1 MTMLSK
7 DQSRILEFELC
18 LSLLQLR
25 KRNDL
30 VRDIIPE
37 KVVPTDLQKILQEL
51 LTVIGS
57 KETAT
62 SIPET
67 DRNMIR
73 LLFSTTLMQLKV
85 LLCKIECLNLEEMLE
100 MEIDVEHLEE
110 VLDAIIR
117 FLSQNKATSRKRPR
131 EETFITTEIRKSD
144 IAEQASVPKRVTEPN
159 EPLTVTDKASISMS
173 KDVKASTSKDNSLQ
187 GEENDG
193 KHATGNKKPATV
205 SELADKKPAVYHEF
219 CGKKPASG
227 PELCDNEP
235 GTGPELRD
243 EELAVGTECHDQ
255 KRVSGDEL
263 SENKSASDPEL
274 SDKKPA
280 VGNEVQNKTCDPD
293 PGLWDNK
300 PAASSELTKT
310 GLEASV
316 NEQSYIQDGSC
327 PASHDD
333 IFLSSNDPVMTIEIH
348 KQLQDETGID
358 KNTCAD
364 DTDVDVEETFEG
376 EMDDDDDVKVVNMF
390 PVITGKA
397 LNKQD
402 DGLRLAPPSQVMT
415 KSMTNN
421 IHNSIVDK
429 TVPKQNEHDYHPRN
443 HLEIKQ
449 AKATRQQKRKL
460 PYQAPKRSDGK
471 KCCRMKCMERTDFDD
486 IQFTV
491 INLSPDAK
499 KELIKK
505 FVTEKPCTR
514 TSVNSRR
521 SRNRTYH
528 IPTGEGPEDEI
539 CKVTFMNLLGISSD
553 FIDAVFRA
561 NRNKMSNNIITNQ
574 EQHEDESA
582 AVNLVNTENSTHIPT
597 TVDESNFHLSD
608 LNSDFNE
615 KSREESRLMLNSHPR
630 YDNQSGFGDLLS
642 FKTMDYQEEGSIID
656 SNTLWETEQ
665 IHKTSTE
672 ILPSDTTSDII
683 ANANKA
689 VLPDSIYESSTRP
702 SLSHLEQQNAN
713 IVKPVNMRFT
723 NTHTGNI
730 QFKVNS
736 LSQNEKT
743 VPHSQAEF
751 LAPTPQLNMYQKP
764 VVNKLERGNK
774 LENDLDSPS
783 RLPFSVSPVL
793 MASDLIPNDLQ
804 ASSSV
809 SSSYTSNNMY
819 KRVYPGK
826 PQAVVPPKKRPQ
838 PPHTTVG
845 KHMHSVNDSLSNVTA
860 PQQYDQRVLT
870 PEQITE
876 IGKIYQTQVL
886 HLKEGQADYD
896 VNITLQQI
904 KNLHDLREISIW
916 YKFVNNTML
925 EEIIKQQCNLTK
937 LAIKSGLFDTVESI
951 AYIAQGLADQAGTVE
966 ELYLSRCGFIGDQ
979 LKNVLH
985 TQRNLTKLNLTCCN
999 INPDEAKAL
1008 AQGLSY
1014 TGGKLQILNLRN
1026 NNIGSA
1032 AGDVSKALINHHKLC
1047 KLNMRGCEMEPAHVK
1062 VLCEGLSQMKGS
1074 LEELNLSNNYV
1085 GTAAGDVSKALINH
1099 HKLCKLNMSECEM
1112 EPDDVK
1118 ALCEG
1123 LSQMKGSLEELS
1135 LSHNNVGP
1143 SLSHILF
1150 SYTHRKSAAGDV
1162 SKALINHHKLCK
1174 LDMSR
1179 CWMTPDDV
1187 KALCEGLSQ
1196 MKGSLVKLNLG
1207 GNNVGSAAGDVS
1219 KALINHHNLC
1229 KLDMSG
1235 CEIEPD
1241 DVKALCEGLS
1251 QMKGS
1256 LVKLNLGYNNV
1267 GSAAGDVS
1275 KALINQHKLYKLDM
1289 SVCGMA
1295 PDDVKALCEGL
1306 SQMKGSLGELD
1317 LSDNNVGSAA
1327 GDVSKALIN
1336 HHKLC
1341 KLDLSEYNMKPDDVK
1356 ALCEGLSQ
1364 MKGSL
1369 EELNFG
1375 YNNVGSAAGDVSKA
1389 LINHHNL
1396 CKLDMSG
1403 CEIEPDDVKALCEGL
1418 SQMKGSLVKLNLGY
1432 NNVGSAAGDVSKAL
1446 INHHKLCKL
1455 DMSGCGIEPDDVK
1468 ALCEGLSQMKGS
1480 LEELNL
1486 SGNNVRSAAGDVS
1499 KALINHHKLCKLDM
1513 SGCEMEPDDM
1523 NALCEGLSQ
1532 MKGSLEELNLS
1543 NNYVG
1548 SVAGDVSKALINH
1561 HKMCKLDMIWC
1572 KMEPDDVKALCEGLS
1587 QMKGSLQELNLNHNN
1602 VGSAAW
1608 DVSKALINHHKL
1620 CKLDMSWCNME
1631 PDDVN
1636 ALCEGLSQMK
1646 GSLVE
1651 LNLSYNNVGSAAGDV
1666 SKALINHHK
1675 MCKLDMIWCKMEPD
1689 DVKALCEG
1697 LSQMKGSLGELNLS
1711 HNNVGSAAG
1720 DVRKALINHH
1730 KLCKLDL
1737 SMCWMEPDDVKALCE
1752 GLSQMKGSL
1761 GELNLSYNNV
1771 GSAAGDVSKALINH
1785 HKLCKLDMSWCNMEP
1800 DDVKALCEGLS
1811 QMKGSMQELNLNH
1824 NNVGSAAGD
1833 VSKALINHHKLC
1845 KLDMSWCNM
1854 EPDDVNAL
1862 CAGLSQM
1869 KGSLVELNLSY
1880 NNVGS
1885 AAGDVSKALI
1895 NHHNLCKLDMSVCRM
1910 GPDDVKALCEG
1921 LSQMKGSLE
1930 ELNLMFNNTDNE
1942 DDIKQILMKKYTN
1955 LKIEW

>member
-1 MTMLSK
+1 MLSK

-25 KRNDL
+25 KRTDL
-30 VRDIIPE
+30 VRDMIPE
-37 KVVPTDLQKILQEL
+37 KVVPTDLQKVLQEL
-51 LTVIGS
+51 FTVIGS
-57 KETAT
+57 KKTAT
-62 SIPET
+62 GMPET
-67 DRNMIR
+67 DRNIIR

-85 LLCKIECLNLEEMLE
+85 LLCEIKCPNLEEMLG

-110 VLDAIIR
+110 VLAAIITL
-117 FLSQNKATSRKRPR
+117 LSQNKAASRKRTR
-131 EETFITTEIRKSD
+131 DEHFITSEIRKSD
-144 IAEQASVPKRVTEPN
+144 IAEQATVPKRATEPN
-159 EPLTVTDKASISMS
+159 EPLIVTGKASMSMS

-263 SENKSASDPEL
+263 SENRSASDPEL

-300 PAASSELTKT
+300 PATSTELTKT
-310 GLEASV
+310 GLEATV

-333 IFLSSNDPVMTIEIH
+333 IFLSSNDPVMTIEIP

-421 IHNSIVDK
+421 THNSIVDK

-553 FIDAVFRA
+553 FIDAVYRA

-608 LNSDFNE
+608 LNSGFNE

-656 SNTLWETEQ
+656 RNTLWETEQ

-702 SLSHLEQQNAN
+702 SLSHLEQKNAN
-713 IVKPVNMRFT
+713 TVKPVNMNLS
-723 NTHTGNI
+723 NTTMGNI
-730 QFKVNS
+730 Q
-736 LSQNEKT
+736 KT

-751 LAPTPQLNMYQKP
+751 LAPSPQLNMYQKP
-764 VVNKLERGNK
+764 VVNKLDNRNK
-774 LENDLDSPS
+774 LESDLDSPS
-783 RLPFSVSPVL
+783 PLPFSVSPDTVQ
-793 MASDLIPNDLQ
+793 MASDLMQDDLP
-804 ASSSV
+804 ASPRV
-809 SSSYTSNNMY
+809 SLSYTSKNMY

-838 PPHTTVG
+838 PSHTTVG
-845 KHMHSVNDSLSNVTA
+845 KRMHSVNDLSSNVTA
-860 PQQYDQRVLT
+860 PQQYDQRILT
-870 PEQITE
+870 PEQVTE
-876 IGKIYQTQVL
+876 IGKICQTNVL
-886 HLKEGQADYD
+886 HLEREQTVYD
-896 VNITLQQI
+896 VNIILQQI

-916 YKFVNNTML
+916 YKFVNNTIL
-925 EEIIKQQCNLTK
+925 GELIKQQCNLKK
-937 LAIKSGLFDTVESI
+937 LAIKSRLFDTVESI
-951 AYIAQGLADQAGTVE
+951 TYIAQGLADQAGTVE
-966 ELYLSRCGFIGDQ
+966 ELDLSQCNSTGDQ
-979 LKNVLH
+979 LKNVLN
-985 TQRNLTKLNLTCCN
+985 TQRNLTKLNLTYCY
-999 INPDEAKAL
+999 INPDKVKAL

-1014 TGGKLQILNLRN
+1014 AGGKLQILNLRD

-1032 AGDVSKALINHHKLC
+1032 AGYVSKALINHHKLC
-1047 KLNMRGCEMEPAHVK
+1047 KL
-1062 VLCEGLSQMKGS
+1062 
-1074 LEELNLSNNYV
+1074 
-1085 GTAAGDVSKALINH
+1085 D
-1099 HKLCKLNMSECEM
+1099 MSECEM

-1123 LSQMKGSLEELS
+1123 LSQMKGSLKELN
-1135 LSHNNVGP
+1135 LSNNYVG
-1143 SLSHILF
+1143 SALGSVLSYILF
-1150 SYTHRKSAAGDV
+1150 TYTHRKSAAGDV
-1162 SKALINHHKLCK
+1162 SKALINHHKVCK
-1174 LDMSR
+1174 LDMS
-1179 CWMTPDDV
+1179 
-1187 KALCEGLSQ
+1187 LCR
-1196 MKGSLVKLNLG
+1196 M
-1207 GNNVGSAAGDVS
+1207 
-1219 KALINHHNLC
+1219 
-1229 KLDMSG
+1229 
-1235 CEIEPD
+1235 EPD

-1251 QMKGS
+1251 QMKGT
-1256 LVKLNLGYNNV
+1256 LEELNLSHNNV
-1267 GSAAGDVS
+1267 ESVAGDVS
-1275 KALINQHKLYKLDM
+1275 KALINHNKLCKLDM
-1289 SVCGMA
+1289 SECRMGY
-1295 PDDVKALCEGL
+1295 DDVKALCEGL
-1306 SQMKGSLGELD
+1306 SQMKGT
-1317 LSDNNVGSAA
+1317 
-1327 GDVSKALIN
+1327 
-1336 HHKLC
+1336 
-1341 KLDLSEYNMKPDDVK
+1341 
-1356 ALCEGLSQ
+1356 
-1364 MKGSL
+1364 L
-1369 EELNFG
+1369 EELNLSH
-1375 YNNVGSAAGDVSKA
+1375 NNVESV
-1389 LINHHNL
+1389 
-1396 CKLDMSG
+1396 
-1403 CEIEPDDVKALCEGL
+1403 
-1418 SQMKGSLVKLNLGY
+1418 
-1432 NNVGSAAGDVSKAL
+1432 AGDVSKAL

-1455 DMSGCGIEPDDVK
+1455 DMSGCRMGYDDVK
-1468 ALCEGLSQMKGS
+1468 ALCEGLSQMKGT

-1486 SGNNVRSAAGDVS
+1486 SGNNVESVAGDVSKALINHHKLCKLDMSECRMGYDDVKALCEGLSQMNGTLEELNLSGNNVESVAGDVSKALINHHKLCKLDMSWCRMGYDDVKALCEGLSQMKGTLEELNLSDNNVESVAGDVSKALINHHKLCKLDMSECRMGYDDVKALCEGLSQMNGTLEKLNLSHNNVESVAGDVS

-1513 SGCEMEPDDM
+1513 SGCRM
-1523 NALCEGLSQ
+1523 G
-1532 MKGSLEELNLS
+1532 
-1543 NNYVG
+1543 Y
-1548 SVAGDVSKALINH
+1548 
-1561 HKMCKLDMIWC
+1561 
-1572 KMEPDDVKALCEGLS
+1572 DDVKALCEGLS
-1587 QMKGSLQELNLNHNN
+1587 QMKGTLE
-1602 VGSAAW
+1602 
-1608 DVSKALINHHKL
+1608 
-1620 CKLDMSWCNME
+1620 
-1631 PDDVN
+1631 
-1636 ALCEGLSQMK
+1636 
-1646 GSLVE
+1646 E
-1651 LNLSYNNVGSAAGDV
+1651 LNLSDNNVESVAGDV
-1666 SKALINHHK
+1666 SKALINHNK
-1675 MCKLDMIWCKMEPD
+1675 LCKLDMSECRMGYD

-1697 LSQMKGSLGELNLS
+1697 LSQMKGTLEELNLS
-1711 HNNVGSAAG
+1711 HNNVES
-1720 DVRKALINHH
+1720 V
-1730 KLCKLDL
+1730 
-1737 SMCWMEPDDVKALCE
+1737 
-1752 GLSQMKGSL
+1752 
-1761 GELNLSYNNV
+1761 
-1771 GSAAGDVSKALINH
+1771 AGDVSKALINH
-1785 HKLCKLDMSWCNMEP
+1785 HKLCKLDMSECRMGY

-1811 QMKGSMQELNLNH
+1811 QMKGTLEELNLSN
-1824 NNVGSAAGD
+1824 NNVESVAGD

-1845 KLDMSWCNM
+1845 KLDMSECRM
-1854 EPDDVNAL
+1854 GYDDLKAL
-1862 CAGLSQM
+1862 CEGLSQM
-1869 KGSLVELNLSY
+1869 NGTLEELNLSH
-1880 NNVGS
+1880 NNVES
-1885 AAGDVSKALI
+1885 VAGDVSKALI
-1895 NHHNLCKLDMSVCRM
+1895 NHHKLRKLDMSECRM
-1910 GPDDVKALCEG
+1910 GYDDVKALCEG
-1921 LSQMKGSLE
+1921 LSQMNGTLE
-1930 ELNLMFNNTDNE
+1930 ELNLSDNNVESVAGDVS
-1942 DDIKQILMKKYTN
+1942 
-1955 LKIEW
+1955 